1 MYKLCVFAGT
11 SEGRELVSWLS
22 SQENVRVTACAATE
36 YGGELLEEIPGV
48 RVSAR
53 RLDEG
58 QMVEL
63 FQKEGFSYVVD
74 ATHPYAPIVTE
85 NIRAACREAGVPYL
99 RLLREGGLPENCVL
113 VTSTQEAVRWLSQ
126 RSGNIFLTVGS

>member
-11 SEGRELVSWLS
+11 SEGRELVGWLS
-22 SQENVRVTACAATE
+22 CQKNVSVTACAATE

-85 NIRAACREAGVPYL
+85 NIRAACREAGVP
-99 RLLREGGLPENCVL
+99 
-113 VTSTQEAVRWLSQ
+113 
-126 RSGNIFLTVGS
+126 